1 MQRYFAVDKDLNI
14 SDKDKH
20 HIINV
25 MRMKLN
31 DKIEIVYNE
40 KVYMCEINDISKK
53 DVSYSVKDIID
64 VNNELPLKVTIAVSL
79 VNEKKLDFILQKC
92 TELGVY
98 DFILVNSDRSKIKID
113 GKEKKK
119 IERWN
124 TITKEAAEQSHRNIK
139 PIVRDIMSI
148 NDVLKLDYDLKL
160 TCSTK
165 ENEKTIKN
173 VLQNSTNCDRIIIV
187 VGPEG
192 GLTVS
197 EEEKL
202 EKNGFIPVTLGN
214 LILRTE
220 TVPIYIMSLVNY
232 EVALWKILIHYYI
245 NFRIWIKVV
254 KYYCF

>member
-31 DKIEIVYNE
+31 DKIEIVYDE

-64 VNNELPLKVTIAVSL
+64 INNELPVKVTIAVSL

-98 DFILVNSDRSKIKID
+98 DFILVNSDRSKIKIG

-148 NDVLKLDYDLKL
+148 NDVSKLDYDLKL

-220 TVPIYIMSLVNY
+220 TVPIYIMSLINY
-232 EVALWKILIHYYI
+232 EVAL
-245 NFRIWIKVV
+245 
-254 KYYCF
+254 

>member
-148 NDVLKLDYDLKL
+148 NDVSKLDYDLKL

-220 TVPIYIMSLVNY
+220 TVPMYIMSLINY
-232 EVALWKILIHYYI
+232 EVAL
-245 NFRIWIKVV
+245 
-254 KYYCF
+254 

>member
-148 NDVLKLDYDLKL
+148 NDVSKLDYDLKL

-220 TVPIYIMSLVNY
+220 TVPIYIMSLINY
-232 EVALWKILIHYYI
+232 EVAL
-245 NFRIWIKVV
+245 
-254 KYYCF
+254 

>member
-31 DKIEIVYNE
+31 DKIEIVYDE
-40 KVYMCEINDISKK
+40 KVYVCEINDISKK

-64 VNNELPLKVTIAVSL
+64 INNELPVKVTIAVSL

-98 DFILVNSDRSKIKID
+98 DFIIVNSDRSKIKID

-139 PIVRDIMSI
+139 PIVRNIMSI

-232 EVALWKILIHYYI
+232 EVAL
-245 NFRIWIKVV
+245 
-254 KYYCF
+254 

>member
-25 MRMKLN
+25 MRMKIN
-31 DKIEIVYNE
+31 DKIEIVYDE
-40 KVYMCEINDISKK
+40 KVYLCEINDISKK

-148 NDVLKLDYDLKL
+148 NDLLKLDYDLKL
-160 TCSTK
+160 ICSTK

-232 EVALWKILIHYYI
+232 EVAL
-245 NFRIWIKVV
+245 
-254 KYYCF
+254 

>member
-14 SDKDKH
+14 SEKDKH

-31 DKIEIVYNE
+31 DKIEIVYDE

-53 DVSYSVKDIID
+53 DVSYSVKGIID
-64 VNNELPLKVTIAVSL
+64 INNELPVKVTIAVSL

-98 DFILVNSDRSKIKID
+98 DFILVNSDRSKVKID

-232 EVALWKILIHYYI
+232 EVAL
-245 NFRIWIKVV
+245 
-254 KYYCF
+254 

>member
-14 SDKDKH
+14 SYKDKH

-25 MRMKLN
+25 MRMKIN
-31 DKIEIVYNE
+31 DNIEIVYDE
-40 KVYMCEINDISKK
+40 KVYLCEINDISKK
-53 DVSYSVKDIID
+53 NVIYSVKDTID
-64 VNNELPLKVTIAVSL
+64 INNELPVKVTIAVSL

-92 TELGVY
+92 TELGIY
-98 DFILVNSDRSKIKID
+98 DFILIGSDRSKIKIE

-139 PIVRDIMSI
+139 PVIKGIMSI
-148 NDVLKLDYDLKL
+148 DEVSKLDYDLKL
-160 TCSTK
+160 ICSTK

-173 VLQNSTNCDRIIIV
+173 VLQNSTNYDKIIIV

-192 GLTVS
+192 GLTIS
-197 EEEKL
+197 EEAKL
-202 EKNGFIPVTLGN
+202 EENGFVPVTLGN

-220 TVPIYIMSLVNY
+220 TVPIYIMSLINY
-232 EVALWKILIHYYI
+232 EVAL
-245 NFRIWIKVV
+245 
-254 KYYCF
+254 

>member
-1 MQRYFAVDKDLNI
+1 MQRYFAVDKNLNI

-31 DKIEIVYNE
+31 DKIEIVYDE
-40 KVYMCEINDISKK
+40 KIYLCEINEISKK

-64 VNNELPLKVTIAVSL
+64 INNELPVKVTIAVSL

-92 TELGVY
+92 TELGIY
-98 DFILVNSDRSKIKID
+98 DFVLVSSDRSKIKID

-148 NDVLKLDYDLKL
+148 NDVSKLDYDLKL

-192 GLTVS
+192 GLTIS

-232 EVALWKILIHYYI
+232 EVAL
-245 NFRIWIKVV
+245 
-254 KYYCF
+254 

>member
-232 EVALWKILIHYYI
+232 EVTL
-245 NFRIWIKVV
+245 
-254 KYYCF
+254 

>member
-1 MQRYFAVDKDLNI
+1 MKVVINMQRYFAVDKDLNI

-25 MRMKLN
+25 MRMKIN
-31 DKIEIVYNE
+31 DKIEIVYDE
-40 KVYMCEINDISKK
+40 KVYLCEINDISKK

-64 VNNELPLKVTIAVSL
+64 VNNELPVKVTIAVSL

-92 TELGVY
+92 TELGIY
-98 DFILVNSDRSKIKID
+98 DFVLVSSDRSKIKID
-113 GKEKKK
+113 GKENKK

-139 PIVRDIMSI
+139 PVIKGIMSI
-148 NDVLKLDYDLKL
+148 NEVSKLDYDLKL

-192 GLTVS
+192 GLTNY
-197 EEEKL
+197 EEEILK
-202 EKNGFIPVTLGN
+202 ENNYIPITLGN

-220 TVPIYIMSLVNY
+220 TVPIYIMSLINY
-232 EVALWKILIHYYI
+232 EVSL
-245 NFRIWIKVV
+245 
-254 KYYCF
+254 

>member
-1 MQRYFAVDKDLNI
+1 MQRYFAVDKNLNI

-25 MRMKLN
+25 MRMKLG
-31 DKIEIVYNE
+31 DKIEIVYDE
-40 KVYMCEINDISKK
+40 KIYLCEINDISKK

-64 VNNELPLKVTIAVSL
+64 INNELPVKVTIAVSL

-98 DFILVNSDRSKIKID
+98 DFILVSSDRSKVKID

-148 NDVLKLDYDLKL
+148 NDVSKLDYDLKL

-192 GLTVS
+192 GLTIS

-220 TVPIYIMSLVNY
+220 TVPIYIMSLINY
-232 EVALWKILIHYYI
+232 EVAL
-245 NFRIWIKVV
+245 
-254 KYYCF
+254 

>member
-220 TVPIYIMSLVNY
+220 TVPIYIMSLVF
-232 EVALWKILIHYYI
+232 HYLGYI
-245 NFRIWIKVV
+245 NIFT
-254 KYYCF
+254 

>member
-64 VNNELPLKVTIAVSL
+64 INNELPVKVTIAVSL

-232 EVALWKILIHYYI
+232 EVAL
-245 NFRIWIKVV
+245 
-254 KYYCF
+254 

>member
-1 MQRYFAVDKDLNI
+1 MKLVIKMQRYFAVDKDLNI

-64 VNNELPLKVTIAVSL
+64 INNELPVKVTIAVSL

-232 EVALWKILIHYYI
+232 EVAL
-245 NFRIWIKVV
+245 
-254 KYYCF
+254 

>member
-31 DKIEIVYNE
+31 DKIEIVYDE

-64 VNNELPLKVTIAVSL
+64 INNELPVKVTIAVSL

-148 NDVLKLDYDLKL
+148 NDVSKLDYDLKL

-192 GLTVS
+192 CLTVS

-220 TVPIYIMSLVNY
+220 TVPIYIMSLINY
-232 EVALWKILIHYYI
+232 EVAL
-245 NFRIWIKVV
+245 
-254 KYYCF
+254 

>member
-160 TCSTK
+160 TCST
-165 ENEKTIKN
+165 IKN

-232 EVALWKILIHYYI
+232 EVAL
-245 NFRIWIKVV
+245 
-254 KYYCF
+254 

>member
-1 MQRYFAVDKDLNI
+1 MKVVINMQRYFAVDKDLNI

-25 MRMKLN
+25 MRMKIN
-31 DKIEIVYNE
+31 DKIEIVYDE
-40 KVYMCEINDISKK
+40 KVYLCEINDISKK

-64 VNNELPLKVTIAVSL
+64 VNNELPVKVTIAVSL

-92 TELGVY
+92 TELGIY
-98 DFILVNSDRSKIKID
+98 DFILVSSDRSKIKID
-113 GKEKKK
+113 GKENKK

-139 PIVRDIMSI
+139 PVIKGIMSI
-148 NDVLKLDYDLKL
+148 NEVSKLDYDLKL

-192 GLTVS
+192 GLTNY
-197 EEEKL
+197 EEEILK
-202 EKNGFIPVTLGN
+202 ENNYIPITLGN

-220 TVPIYIMSLVNY
+220 TVPIYIMSLINY
-232 EVALWKILIHYYI
+232 EVSL
-245 NFRIWIKVV
+245 
-254 KYYCF
+254 

>member
-220 TVPIYIMSLVNY
+220 TVPIYIMSLINY
-232 EVALWKILIHYYI
+232 EVAL
-245 NFRIWIKVV
+245 
-254 KYYCF
+254 

>member
-1 MQRYFAVDKDLNI
+1 MKMVINMQRYFAVDKDLNI

-232 EVALWKILIHYYI
+232 EVAL
-245 NFRIWIKVV
+245 
-254 KYYCF
+254 

>member
-192 GLTVS
+192 GLTVF

-232 EVALWKILIHYYI
+232 EVAL
-245 NFRIWIKVV
+245 
-254 KYYCF
+254 

>member
-1 MQRYFAVDKDLNI
+1 MKLVIKMQRYFAVDKDLNI

-31 DKIEIVYNE
+31 DKIEIVYDE

-64 VNNELPLKVTIAVSL
+64 INNELPVKVTIAVSL

-148 NDVLKLDYDLKL
+148 NDVSKLDYDLKL

-220 TVPIYIMSLVNY
+220 TVPIYIMSLINY
-232 EVALWKILIHYYI
+232 EVAL
-245 NFRIWIKVV
+245 
-254 KYYCF
+254 

>member
-1 MQRYFAVDKDLNI
+1 MKVVINMQRYFAVDKDLNI

-25 MRMKLN
+25 MRMKIN
-31 DKIEIVYNE
+31 DKIEIVYDE
-40 KVYMCEINDISKK
+40 KVYLCEINDISKK

-64 VNNELPLKVTIAVSL
+64 VNNELPVKVTIAVSL

-92 TELGVY
+92 TELGIY
-98 DFILVNSDRSKIKID
+98 DFILVSSDRSKIKID
-113 GKEKKK
+113 GKENKK

-139 PIVRDIMSI
+139 PVIKGIMSI
-148 NDVLKLDYDLKL
+148 NEVSKLDYDLKL

-192 GLTVS
+192 GLTNY
-197 EEEKL
+197 EEEILK
-202 EKNGFIPVTLGN
+202 ENNYIPITLGN

-220 TVPIYIMSLVNY
+220 TVPMYIMSLINY
-232 EVALWKILIHYYI
+232 EVAL
-245 NFRIWIKVV
+245 
-254 KYYCF
+254 

>member
-148 NDVLKLDYDLKL
+148 NDLLKLDYDLKL
-160 TCSTK
+160 ICSTK

-232 EVALWKILIHYYI
+232 EVAL
-245 NFRIWIKVV
+245 
-254 KYYCF
+254 

>member
-31 DKIEIVYNE
+31 DKIEIVYDE

-64 VNNELPLKVTIAVSL
+64 INNELPVKVTIAVSL

-192 GLTVS
+192 GLTIS

-214 LILRTE
+214 FILRTE
-220 TVPIYIMSLVNY
+220 TVPMYIMSLINY
-232 EVALWKILIHYYI
+232 EVAL
-245 NFRIWIKVV
+245 
-254 KYYCF
+254 

>member
-1 MQRYFAVDKDLNI
+1 MKMVINMQRYFAVDKDLNI

-31 DKIEIVYNE
+31 DKIEIVYDE

-64 VNNELPLKVTIAVSL
+64 INNELPVKVTIAVSL

-148 NDVLKLDYDLKL
+148 NDVSKLDYDLKL

-220 TVPIYIMSLVNY
+220 TVPMYIMSLINY
-232 EVALWKILIHYYI
+232 EVAL
-245 NFRIWIKVV
+245 
-254 KYYCF
+254 

>member
-1 MQRYFAVDKDLNI
+1 MKMVIKMQRYFAVDKDLNI

-25 MRMKLN
+25 MRMKIN
-31 DKIEIVYNE
+31 DKIEIVYDE
-40 KVYMCEINDISKK
+40 KVYLCEINDISKK

-64 VNNELPLKVTIAVSL
+64 INNELPLKVTIAVSL

-148 NDVLKLDYDLKL
+148 NDVSKLDYDLKL

-220 TVPIYIMSLVNY
+220 TVPIYIMSLINY
-232 EVALWKILIHYYI
+232 EVAL
-245 NFRIWIKVV
+245 
-254 KYYCF
+254 

>member
-31 DKIEIVYNE
+31 DKIEIVYDE
-40 KVYMCEINDISKK
+40 KIHLCEINDISKK

-64 VNNELPLKVTIAVSL
+64 INNELPVKVTIAVSL

-148 NDVLKLDYDLKL
+148 NDVSKLDYDLKL

-220 TVPIYIMSLVNY
+220 TVPIYIMSLINY
-232 EVALWKILIHYYI
+232 EVAL
-245 NFRIWIKVV
+245 
-254 KYYCF
+254 

>member
-53 DVSYSVKDIID
+53 DISYSVKDIID

-148 NDVLKLDYDLKL
+148 NDVSKLDYDLKL

-232 EVALWKILIHYYI
+232 EVAL
-245 NFRIWIKVV
+245 
-254 KYYCF
+254 

>member
-1 MQRYFAVDKDLNI
+1 MKVVINMQRYFAVDKDLNI

-25 MRMKLN
+25 MRMKIN
-31 DKIEIVYNE
+31 DKIEIVYDE
-40 KVYMCEINDISKK
+40 KVYLCEINDISKK

-64 VNNELPLKVTIAVSL
+64 VNNELPVKVTIAVSL

-98 DFILVNSDRSKIKID
+98 DFILVSSDRSKIKID
-113 GKEKKK
+113 GKENKK

-139 PIVRDIMSI
+139 PVIKGIMSI
-148 NDVLKLDYDLKL
+148 NEVSKLDYDLKL

-192 GLTVS
+192 GLTNY
-197 EEEKL
+197 EEEILK
-202 EKNGFIPVTLGN
+202 ENNYIPITLGN

-220 TVPIYIMSLVNY
+220 TVPIYIMSLINY
-232 EVALWKILIHYYI
+232 EVSL
-245 NFRIWIKVV
+245 
-254 KYYCF
+254 

>member
-64 VNNELPLKVTIAVSL
+64 INNELPVKVTIAVSL

-192 GLTVS
+192 GLTIS

-214 LILRTE
+214 FILRTE
-220 TVPIYIMSLVNY
+220 TVPMYIMSLINY
-232 EVALWKILIHYYI
+232 EVAL
-245 NFRIWIKVV
+245 
-254 KYYCF
+254 

>member
-14 SDKDKH
+14 SDRDKH

-25 MRMKLN
+25 MRMKSN

-232 EVALWKILIHYYI
+232 EVAL
-245 NFRIWIKVV
+245 
-254 KYYCF
+254 

>member
-148 NDVLKLDYDLKL
+148 NDLLKLDYDLKL

-232 EVALWKILIHYYI
+232 EVAL
-245 NFRIWIKVV
+245 
-254 KYYCF
+254 

>member
-1 MQRYFAVDKDLNI
+1 MQRYFAVDTDLNI

-232 EVALWKILIHYYI
+232 EVAL
-245 NFRIWIKVV
+245 
-254 KYYCF
+254 

>member
-187 VGPEG
+187 IGPEG
-192 GLTVS
+192 GLTIS

-232 EVALWKILIHYYI
+232 EVAL
-245 NFRIWIKVV
+245 
-254 KYYCF
+254 

>member
-14 SDKDKH
+14 SEKDKH

-31 DKIEIVYNE
+31 DKIEIVYDE

-64 VNNELPLKVTIAVSL
+64 INNELPVKVTIAVSL

-139 PIVRDIMSI
+139 PIVREIMSI

-220 TVPIYIMSLVNY
+220 TVPMYIMSLINY
-232 EVALWKILIHYYI
+232 EVAL
-245 NFRIWIKVV
+245 
-254 KYYCF
+254 